1 MNENLDTNV
10 VPVSLSAAQQRGS
23 ATVTPGAGQQFPL
36 ILAGV
41 LVAAVVVATA
51 FAIRKIRSGKRT
63 EP

>member
-10 VPVSLSAAQQRGS
+10 VPVAPSVAQSRGS
-23 ATVTPGAGQQFPL
+23 ATVKPGADQQLPL

-41 LVAAVVVATA
+41 LVAVVVVVTV
-51 FAIRKIRSGKRT
+51 FVIHKMRPRKKL

>member
-10 VPVSLSAAQQRGS
+10 VPVAPSAAQLRGS
-23 ATVTPGAGQQFPL
+23 ATVIPGAGQLFPL

-41 LVAAVVVATA
+41 LVAVVVVVTI
-51 FAIRKIRSGKRT
+51 FVIHKMRPRKKP